1 MIDFTELNAR
11 IKPPDEAVMRAS
23 RARWD
28 SLAKP
33 LRSLGALEDD
43 VVRIAG
49 VQGALMPDVS
59 RRAVAVMCADN
70 GVVARGVTQTGQ
82 EVTAVVAESIAR
94 GASSVCRMARVAGAE
109 VYPVDVGVARPVD
122 IPALWQRNVRRGTA
136 DMTKGPAMERGEA
149 SAAVEAGMEVVRI
162 LRDEGY
168 RLVATG
174 EMGIGNTT
182 TSSAVMAALTGRPV
196 EEVTGRGAGLSD
208 EGLLRKQG
216 AVAAA
221 LKINRPDASDA
232 LDVLHKVG
240 GLDIAGIAGLCIGGA
255 LYRVPVL
262 LDGVISLV
270 AALAA
275 AKLCPA
281 CGAYLIASHVSKE
294 PAAGLLIKELG
305 LAPLICA
312 GMGLGEGTGAVA
324 AMPLL
329 DMALAVY
336 RETATFEDIR
346 VPAYKPPC

>member
-1 MIDFTELNAR
+1 M
-11 IKPPDEAVMRAS
+11 EADPAQYS
-23 RARWD
+23 WA
-28 SLAKP
+28 
-33 LRSLGALEDD
+33 SLGVIGSGGW
-43 VVRIAG
+43 VV
-49 VQGALMPDVS
+49 
-59 RRAVAVMCADN
+59 
-70 GVVARGVTQTGQ
+70 
-82 EVTAVVAESIAR
+82 
-94 GASSVCRMARVAGAE
+94 
-109 VYPVDVGVARPVD
+109 
-122 IPALWQRNVRRGTA
+122 
-136 DMTKGPAMERGEA
+136 K
-149 SAAVEAGMEVVRI
+149 
-162 LRDEGY
+162 
-168 RLVATG
+168 
-174 EMGIGNTT
+174 MGISPPRQPIQEMLWPPERSIGW
-182 TSSAVMAALTGRPV
+182 SGAVMAALTGRPV

-221 LKINRPDASDA
+221 LKINRSDASDA

>member
-149 SAAVEAGMEVVRI
+149 SAAVEAGMEVVLHFEAHVA
-162 LRDEGY
+162 LRNQVTAG
-168 RLVATG
+168 LVVDHIVREYGLSPLAQLDLSA
-174 EMGIGNTT
+174 GNDL
-182 TSSAVMAALTGRPV
+182 APGLAFHLLCRDV
-196 EEVTGRGAGLSD
+196 GRG
-208 EGLLRKQG
+208 
-216 AVAAA
+216 
-221 LKINRPDASDA
+221 
-232 LDVLHKVG
+232 VL
-240 GLDIAGIAGLCIGGA
+240 
-255 LYRVPVL
+255 
-262 LDGVISLV
+262 
-270 AALAA
+270 
-275 AKLCPA
+275 
-281 CGAYLIASHVSKE
+281 
-294 PAAGLLIKELG
+294 
-305 LAPLICA
+305 
-312 GMGLGEGTGAVA
+312 
-324 AMPLL
+324 
-329 DMALAVY
+329 
-336 RETATFEDIR
+336 TAFG
-346 VPAYKPPC
+346 